1 MSRLKDKEWLS
12 VIAMLALTAFFHVQT
27 PATPEAG
34 ASIFPNVLMGLMLAM
49 AVFKTAT
56 MLIFPQKKKEE
67 EQTGEPQ
74 PMWRFWFVLASM
86 VAYVA
91 AVDYIGFYVSSFIF
105 FFGVT
110 LAIQVEERSMR
121 SIAVRLAVVTGFLLF
136 LWILFTKVLMTQLP
150 KGVLF

>member
-1 MSRLKDKEWLS
+1 MSWFKDKEWLA
-12 VIAMLALTAFFHVQT
+12 VIAMLALTAFFFAQT
-27 PATPEAG
+27 PARPEAG
-34 ASIFPNVLMGLMLAM
+34 ASIFPNVLMGLMVAM

-56 MLIFPQKKKEE
+56 MLMFPQKKKEE
-67 EQTGEPQ
+67 QAGEPKQ
-74 PMWRFWFVLASM
+74 MWRFWFVLASM

-110 LAIQVEERSMR
+110 MVIQVEERTPR
-121 SIAVRLAVVTGFLLF
+121 TIALRLAVVTGFLLF

-150 KGVLF
+150 EGVLF